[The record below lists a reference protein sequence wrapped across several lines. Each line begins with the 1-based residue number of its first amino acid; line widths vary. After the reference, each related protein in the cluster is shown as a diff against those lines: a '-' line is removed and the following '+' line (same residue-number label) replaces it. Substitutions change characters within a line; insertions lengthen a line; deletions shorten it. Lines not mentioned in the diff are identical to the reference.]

1 MNAKTI
7 LKNVSILISPMLLF
21 VVLPIPYSYLNGLV
35 LVKWFGCGCPK
46 FDAAGNMISPDFNAN
61 HFTMIFW
68 TVVSVGATVLAFFL
82 SKKFIGNRKWLRA
95 LYVAGILAVSLLISC
110 FIFRMTMWE

>member
-7 LKNVSILISPMLLF
+7 LKNIAILISPMLLF
-21 VVLPIPYSYLNGLV
+21 VVLPIPYSYANSAFF
-35 LVKWFGCGCPK
+35 VKWFGCGCPK

-68 TVVSVGATVLAFFL
+68 AVVSVCAAVLAFFL
-82 SKKFIGNRKWLRA
+82 SKKVIKGKPWLRA
-95 LYVAGILAVSLLISC
+95 LYVVAGLAVSCLIS
-110 FIFRMTMWE
+110 FVLYKHMMWN

>member
-7 LKNVSILISPMLLF
+7 LKNVAILISPMLLF

>member
-7 LKNVSILISPMLLF
+7 LKNVAILISPMLLF
-21 VVLPIPYSYLNGLV
+21 VVLPIPYSYANSAFF
-35 LVKWFGCGCPK
+35 VKWFGCGCPK

-68 TVVSVGATVLAFFL
+68 AIVSVGAGVLAFFL
-82 SKKFIGNRKWLRA
+82 SKKVIKGKPWLRV
-95 LYVAGILAVSLLISC
+95 LYVVAVLAVSCLIS
-110 FIFRMTMWE
+110 FVLYKHMMWN

>member
-1 MNAKTI
+1 MNTKKAIKTAAA
-7 LKNVSILISPMLLF
+7 LLSPLLLF
-21 VVLPIPYSYLNGLV
+21 VVLPIPYSYLNRFV
-35 LVKWFGCGCPK
+35 LVKWLGCGCPK
-46 FDAAGNMISPDFNAN
+46 LDAAGNTISPGFNAN

-68 TVVSVGATVLAFFL
+68 AVVSVGAAVLAFFL

>member
-1 MNAKTI
+1 MNTKQTIKTAAA
-7 LKNVSILISPMLLF
+7 LLSPMLLF
-21 VVLPIPYSYLNGLV
+21 VVLPYPYSYANSAFF
-35 LVKWFGCGCPK
+35 VKWFGCGCPK

-68 TVVSVGATVLAFFL
+68 TVVSVCAAVLAFFL

-95 LYVAGILAVSLLISC
+95 LYVAGILAVSLLISF

>member
-1 MNAKTI
+1 MNTKQTIKTAAA
-7 LKNVSILISPMLLF
+7 LLSPMLLF

-95 LYVAGILAVSLLISC
+95 LYAAGILAVSLLISC

>member
-7 LKNVSILISPMLLF
+7 LKNIAILISPMLLF
-21 VVLPIPYSYLNGLV
+21 VVLPYPYSYANSTFF
-35 LVKWFGCGCPK
+35 VKWFGCGCPK

-68 TVVSVGATVLAFFL
+68 AVVSVGAVVLAFFL

-95 LYVAGILAVSLLISC
+95 LYAAGILAVSLLISC

>member
-7 LKNVSILISPMLLF
+7 LKNIAILISPMLLF
-21 VVLPIPYSYLNGLV
+21 VVLPYPYSYANSAFF
-35 LVKWFGCGCPK
+35 VKWFGCGCPK
-46 FDAAGNMISPDFNAN
+46 IDAAGNMISPDFNAN

-68 TVVSVGATVLAFFL
+68 TVVSVGAVVLAFFL